1 MLSERVRNILVGF
14 TLLATIV
21 VAVIG
26 SLILGKVNSVTSP
39 PYEVKVTTGSAGGL
53 TSGGKVD
60 FNGLNVGYISK
71 VELTPDMRGVDI
83 VLAIQSD
90 VKIPTGSYIV
100 IGKQTLGSSYLSVVL
115 PPTPTEG
122 FLPTNGSAVLP
133 SKPVDSGFIPQSVLD
148 DVREL
153 KVTMTKLSEKLAFVA
168 DDLHVLLKPVS
179 PEQADQALTQ
189 GNGGP
194 VANISTLVQRLDRS
208 VAGLEKILSDP
219 IVQQQTRDLIGNLS
233 AASADL
239 RTLLVSARG
248 SLAKVDTTVEQF
260 GSAATQASGTLST
273 TQKQILVVSEQLV
286 SVLENLNKTMNAV
299 VAGKGTTG
307 KLINDPRLY
316 ESLVDVSTSL
326 QSTMKELTF
335 LLRKWKEEGVNLKL
349 GG

>member
-1 MLSERVRNILVGF
+1 MITERVRNILVGL

-39 PYEVKVTTGSAGGL
+39 PYEVKVTTGSSGGL
-53 TSGGKVD
+53 TSGSKVD
-60 FNGLNVGYISK
+60 FNGVQVGAISK
-71 VELTPDMRGVDI
+71 VELTADMRGVNI

-90 VKIPTGSYIV
+90 VKIPTGSYVV

-122 FLPTNGSAVLP
+122 FLPTNGTAVLP

-148 DVREL
+148 DVRDL
-153 KVTMTKLSEKLAFVA
+153 KVTMTKLSEKIAVVA
-168 DDLHVLLKPVS
+168 DDLHVLLQPVT
-179 PEQADQALTQ
+179 PEQADQALAQ
-189 GNGGP
+189 GKSP

-219 IVQQQTRDLIGNLS
+219 VVQQQTRDLIGNLS

-239 RTLLVSARG
+239 RSLLVSARG